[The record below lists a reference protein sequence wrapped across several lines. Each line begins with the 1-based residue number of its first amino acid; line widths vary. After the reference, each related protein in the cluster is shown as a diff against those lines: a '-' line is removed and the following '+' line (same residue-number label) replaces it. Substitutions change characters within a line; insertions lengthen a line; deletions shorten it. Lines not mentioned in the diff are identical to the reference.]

1 FLVPCALYLV
11 PSLCL
16 VPCTLCLYSMV
27 HIPLL
32 SRVAFICNICL
43 VLTLL
48 MRYFSFIPGGDVQST
63 VIIAGL
69 VLSFVINA
77 LVNFLYGIRL
87 ARRKNISSNVPVWL
101 ACFNFLFLIFQF
113 YLILVK

>member
-1 FLVPCALYLV
+1 MYHVPCAV
-11 PSLCL
+11 CL
-16 VPCTLCLYSMV
+16 VPCTLYLHHMV

-63 VIIAGL
+63 IIISGL
-69 VLSFVINA
+69 VLSFVMNA

-87 ARRKNISSNVPVWL
+87 ARRKSISSNVPVWL
-101 ACFNFLFLIFQF
+101 ASINFLFLILQC
-113 YLILVK
+113 YLILR